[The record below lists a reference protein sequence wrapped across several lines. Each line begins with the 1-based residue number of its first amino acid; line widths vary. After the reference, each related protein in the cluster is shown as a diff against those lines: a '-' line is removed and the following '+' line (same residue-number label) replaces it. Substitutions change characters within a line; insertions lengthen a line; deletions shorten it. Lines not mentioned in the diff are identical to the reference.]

1 MVAGVLVV
9 EQVFGWPGI
18 GQYVAQSIPVADF
31 PAIAGV
37 TLLLGVGYVVIN
49 TIVDV
54 LQAVADPRIH
64 L

>member
-1 MVAGVLVV
+1 MFAGVLVV

-37 TLLLGVGYVVIN
+37 TLMLGVAYIVIN
-49 TIVDV
+49 TVVDV
-54 LQAVADPRIH
+54 LQAAADPRIKT
-64 L
+64 